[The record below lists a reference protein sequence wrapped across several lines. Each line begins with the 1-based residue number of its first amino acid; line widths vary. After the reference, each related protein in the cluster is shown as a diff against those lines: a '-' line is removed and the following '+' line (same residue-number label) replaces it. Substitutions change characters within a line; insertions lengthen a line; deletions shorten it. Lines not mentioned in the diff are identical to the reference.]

1 MDTSQLQAVKSQL
14 AAVLGDLEDR
24 RTNPYNGTALEA
36 LSEEIRAM
44 RKTYG
49 LSYREI
55 TAKLVA
61 LKVDTDEEKVGAF
74 CRFLL
79 KSAPKRGSR
88 TRPRAKGQ

>member
-1 MDTSQLQAVKSQL
+1 METSQLQAVKTQL

-24 RTNPYNGTALEA
+24 RTNPYKGTALEA

-74 CRFLL
+74 CRFIL
-79 KSAPKRGSR
+79 KAAPKRGR
-88 TRPRAKGQ
+88 RARPRPKGQ

>member
-1 MDTSQLQAVKSQL
+1 MDTSQLQAVKTQL

-24 RTNPYNGTALEA
+24 RTNPYKGTALES

-74 CRFLL
+74 CRFIL
-79 KSAPKRGSR
+79 KTAPKRGR
-88 TRPRAKGQ
+88 RARPRAKGQ